1 MGMIR
6 VSDQVEEQLKKV
18 ADGRSMSATIEK
30 MLAYCSSPEGFCP
43 APQDTQTNYEPYL
56 LEHIDKRLDE
66 LKSLIT
72 DTAVDRV
79 AAEGSADTRRAPGG
93 KEWVPWDQMSY
104 IIFTHD
110 DDDPAWIIPA
120 SSVFQF
126 KNGDPTAYA
135 YFVKDNTIF
144 MESMGRP
151 EPLIKVTPE
160 IREAI
165 DKHFTYDD

>member
-1 MGMIR
+1 MPKQIKL
-6 VSDQVEEQLKKV
+6 SDVVAAELEKRAQEDNLSLAGEVAKLLATSQLPPSPVDTSYFDKKF
-18 ADGRSMSATIEK
+18 D
-30 MLAYCSSPEGFCP
+30 
-43 APQDTQTNYEPYL
+43 D
-56 LEHIDKRLDE
+56 
-66 LKSLIT
+66 LKSLIS

-93 KEWVPWDQMSY
+93 KEWVAWDQMQY

-110 DDDPAWIIPA
+110 DDNPAWIIPEA
-120 SSVFQF
+120 SVFQF

-135 YFVKDNTIF
+135 YFVKDNVIF

-151 EPLIKVTPE
+151 EPLIRVTPE